1 LRGRRRKARRG
12 RCRSAS
18 SRSSEPRSGGRSGTF
33 PRRAGNGNSC
43 GIGFGI
49 IVWFVNLLVLVAA
62 NRFAPT
68 FFGLDRDLIAYI
80 GFFGLPL
87 AFVASRLLRD
97 P

>member
-1 LRGRRRKARRG
+1 
-12 RCRSAS
+12 
-18 SRSSEPRSGGRSGTF
+18 
-33 PRRAGNGNSC
+33 
-43 GIGFGI
+43 
-49 IVWFVNLLVLVAA
+49 VNLLVLVAA

-80 GFFGLPL
+80 AFFGMPL